1 MEKWIQENMIIPLE
15 ERKGERLKVE
25 ETKRKQGKRNNKVEK
40 RS

>member
-25 ETKRKQGKRNNKVEK
+25 ETKKKHGEKKVEE